1 MCIISSNLFCLS
13 SSPLGRGIAMPPTPM
28 PILSNEASNPPM
40 PSILVKAA
48 VEGLSKF
55 MGAET
60 PRPDCPALLLVG
72 AIMAAAAPA
81 FAGDFLTCW
90 GEDFG
95 PWGEKA
101 ACRFEKGVE
110 ADAPGVA
117 AAY

>member
-1 MCIISSNLFCLS
+1 MISSNLFCLS
-13 SSPLGRGIAMPPTPM
+13 SFPLGLAIAMPPTPM
-28 PILSNEASNPPM
+28 PMLSSEASNPPM
-40 PSILVKAA
+40 PSMLENAA
-48 VEGLSKF
+48 AEGLSKF

-60 PRPDCPALLLVG
+60 PRPGWPALLFVG

-101 ACRFEKGVE
+101 AYKFEKGVE

-117 AAY
+117 PAY